1 MIAEELITNEIPPL
15 KTSDTGLKALGWMEE
30 FKISHLPIVNHTD
43 FLGMVSEEDIINYNA
58 PDEALG
64 SYRLSLAQPYV
75 RNNQHIYEV
84 IKLVADLNLSVIPV
98 LDANQKYLGL
108 ITLRDLIQN
117 LATLSS
123 IKDPG
128 GIIVL
133 EVNER
138 DYSLSQIAQIV
149 ESNDCKILSCY
160 VNTIKDSSQMKVV
173 IKVNRTDLRA
183 VLATFNRYNYV
194 IKGSYM
200 EQGANDDMRDRYDM
214 LMNYLDM

>member
-1 MIAEELITNEIPPL
+1 MIAEELISNEIPPL

-58 PDEALG
+58 PEEALG
-64 SYRLSLAQPYV
+64 SYQLSLAQPFV
-75 RNNQHIYEV
+75 RSTQHIYEV
-84 IKLVADLNLSVIPV
+84 IKLVADLNLTVIPV
-98 LDANQKYLGL
+98 LDHDQKYLGL
-108 ITLRDLIQN
+108 ITVRDLVQN

-128 GIIVL
+128 GILVL

-149 ESNDCKILSCY
+149 ESNDCKVLSCY
-160 VNTIKDSSQMKVV
+160 VNTIPDSMLMNVV
-173 IKVNRTDLRA
+173 IKVNRTDLRN
-183 VLATFNRYNYV
+183 VIATFTRYNYT
-194 IKGSYM
+194 IKGSFM
-200 EQGANDDMRDRYDM
+200 ETGANDDMKDRFDL

>member
-1 MIAEELITNEIPPL
+1 MIAEELISNEIPPL

-43 FLGMVSEEDIINYNA
+43 FLGMVSEEDIINLNA

-64 SYRLSLAQPYV
+64 SYRLSLSQPFV
-75 RNNQHIYEV
+75 RSNQHIYEV
-84 IKLVADLNLSVIPV
+84 IKLVAELHLTVIPV
-98 LDANQKYLGL
+98 LDADQKYLGL
-108 ITLRDLIQN
+108 ITIRDLIQN

-138 DYSLSQIAQIV
+138 DYTLSQISQIV

-160 VNTIKDSSQMKVV
+160 VNTIPDSTQMNVV
-173 IKVNRTDLRA
+173 IKVNRTDLRN
-183 VLATFNRYNYV
+183 VLATFTRYNYI

-200 EQGANDDMRDRYDM
+200 ETGSSDDMRDRFDM

>member
-1 MIAEELITNEIPPL
+1 MIAEELISNEIPPL
-15 KTSDTGLKALGWMEE
+15 KTSDTGLKALSWMEE

-43 FLGMVSEEDIINYNA
+43 FLGLVSEEDIINFNS

-64 SYRLSLAQPYV
+64 SYRLSLSQPFV

-98 LDANQKYLGL
+98 LDVHQKYLGL
-108 ITLRDLIQN
+108 ITIRDLIKN
-117 LATLSS
+117 LAALSS

-138 DYSLSQIAQIV
+138 DYNLSQIAQIV

-160 VNTIKDSSQMKVV
+160 VNTLTDSTKMNVV
-173 IKVNRTDLRA
+173 IKVNRTDLRN
-183 VLATFNRYNYV
+183 VLATFSRYNYI

-200 EQGANDDMRDRYDM
+200 ETSSQDDMRDRYDM

>member
-1 MIAEELITNEIPPL
+1 MIAEELISNEIPPL

-43 FLGMVSEEDIINYNA
+43 FLGLVSEEDIINYNA
-58 PDEALG
+58 PEEALG
-64 SYRLSLAQPYV
+64 SYRLSLTAPFV

-84 IKLVADLNLSVIPV
+84 IKLVANLHLSVIPV

-108 ITLRDLIQN
+108 ITIRDLIQN

-133 EVNER
+133 EVSER

-160 VNTIKDSSQMKVV
+160 VNTIPDSTQMNVV
-173 IKVNRTDLRA
+173 IKVNRTDLRN
-183 VLATFNRYNYV
+183 VLATFARYNYN
-194 IKGSYM
+194 IKGSFM
-200 EQGANDDMRDRYDM
+200 ESGHNDDMRDRFDM
-214 LMNYLDM
+214 FMNYMDM

>member
-160 VNTIKDSSQMKVV
+160 VNTIPDSSQMKVV

-194 IKGSYM
+194 VKGSYM

>member
-1 MIAEELITNEIPPL
+1 M
-15 KTSDTGLKALGWMEE
+15 MEE

-43 FLGMVSEEDIINYNA
+43 FLGMVSEEDIINVNA
-58 PDEALG
+58 PDDALG
-64 SYRLSLAQPYV
+64 SYHLSLSQPYV
-75 RNNQHIYEV
+75 RANQHIYEV
-84 IKLVADLNLSVIPV
+84 IKLVADLHLSVIPV
-98 LDANQKYLGL
+98 LDSEQKYLGL
-108 ITLRDLIQN
+108 ITIRDLIQN

-160 VNTIKDSSQMKVV
+160 VNTIPDSTQMNVV
-173 IKVNRTDLRA
+173 IKVNRTDLRN
-183 VLATFNRYNYV
+183 VLATFTRYNYI

-200 EQGANDDMRDRYDM
+200 ETGSSDDMRDRFDM

>member
-1 MIAEELITNEIPPL
+1 MIAEELISNEIPPL

-58 PDEALG
+58 PEEALG
-64 SYRLSLAQPYV
+64 GYQLSLSQPFV
-75 RNNQHIYEV
+75 RNTQHIYEV
-84 IKLVADLNLSVIPV
+84 IKIVAELNLSVIPV
-98 LDANQKYLGL
+98 LDENQKYLGL
-108 ITLRDLIQN
+108 ITMKDLVKN
-117 LATLSS
+117 LANLSS
-123 IKDPG
+123 IRDPG

-160 VNTIKDSSQMKVV
+160 VNTIPDSTLMNVV
-173 IKVNRTDLRA
+173 VKVNRTDLRN
-183 VLATFNRYNYV
+183 VLATFTRYNYI

-200 EQGANDDMRDRYDM
+200 ETGSQDDMRDRFDM
-214 LMNYLDM
+214 LMNYLDI

>member
-1 MIAEELITNEIPPL
+1 MIAEELISNEIPPL

-43 FLGMVSEEDIINYNA
+43 FLGMVSEEDIINLNA

-64 SYRLSLAQPYV
+64 SYRLSLSQPYV
-75 RNNQHIYEV
+75 RSNQHIYEV
-84 IKLVADLNLSVIPV
+84 IKLVSDLHLSVIPV
-98 LDANQKYLGL
+98 LDSHQKYLGL
-108 ITLRDLIQN
+108 ITIRDLIQN

-133 EVNER
+133 EVPER
-138 DYSLSQIAQIV
+138 DYSLTQIAQIV

-160 VNTIKDSSQMKVV
+160 VNTITDSSQMNVV
-173 IKVNRTDLRA
+173 LKVNRTDLRS
-183 VLATFNRYNYV
+183 VLATFTRYNYI
-194 IKGSYM
+194 IKGAFM
-200 EQGANDDMRDRYDM
+200 ETSSNDDMRDRFDL
-214 LMNYLDM
+214 LMNYLDI

>member
-1 MIAEELITNEIPPL
+1 MIAEELISNEIPPL

-43 FLGMVSEEDIINYNA
+43 FLGLVSEEDIINYNA
-58 PDEALG
+58 PEEALG
-64 SYRLSLAQPYV
+64 SYRLSLTSPFV

-84 IKLVADLNLSVIPV
+84 IKLVANLNLSVIPV
-98 LDANQKYLGL
+98 LDVNQKYLGL
-108 ITLRDLIQN
+108 ITLRDLVQN

-133 EVNER
+133 EVSER
-138 DYSLSQIAQIV
+138 DYSLAQISQIV
-149 ESNDCKILSCY
+149 ESNDCRILSCY
-160 VNTIKDSSQMKVV
+160 VNTIPDSTLMNVV
-173 IKVNRTDLRA
+173 VKVNRTDLRN
-183 VLATFNRYNYV
+183 VMATFTRYNYT
-194 IKGSYM
+194 IKGSFM
-200 EQGANDDMRDRYDM
+200 ETGHDDDMNDRFNM